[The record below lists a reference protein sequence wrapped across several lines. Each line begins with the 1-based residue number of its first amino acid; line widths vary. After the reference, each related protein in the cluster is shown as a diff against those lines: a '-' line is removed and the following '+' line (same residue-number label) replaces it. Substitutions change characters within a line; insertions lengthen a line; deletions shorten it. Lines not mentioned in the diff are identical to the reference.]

1 MTTQNKVILIAS
13 IVFFV
18 GGLTYYIVD
27 KRKVGKGDKK

>member
-27 KRKVGKGDKK
+27 KRRVGNNETK